1 MARGAR
7 PVAGR
12 MGKLI
17 DEHGAELDRIIA
29 GARKRRALP
38 GALPD
43 RLRTVGLA
51 GPAALPRGTAAGEP
65 AKSSNGF

>member
-12 MGKLI
+12 MAKLI

-29 GARKRRALP
+29 GASIDLSQKDGIEFRFE
-38 GALPD
+38 
-43 RLRTVGLA
+43 V
-51 GPAALPRGTAAGEP
+51 
-65 AKSSNGF
+65 